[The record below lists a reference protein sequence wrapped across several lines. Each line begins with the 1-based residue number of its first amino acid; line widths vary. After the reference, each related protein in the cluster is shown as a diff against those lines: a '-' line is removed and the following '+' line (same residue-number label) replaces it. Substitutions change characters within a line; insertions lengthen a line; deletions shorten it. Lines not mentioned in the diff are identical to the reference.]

1 MKGTITFVGFGLLA
15 SSLAAALKQGKHAVR
30 IRAVSGTDTL
40 QKAKSF
46 GLADETFTYD
56 QVESYLAGS
65 DLVLLCGPISHILET
80 MDAFAK
86 VKLPQAKPILVSDI
100 GSTKSQICQK
110 GFSLPEA
117 FRFVGG
123 HPMAGSEKRS
133 VEHHDAS
140 LFENAYWIL
149 CPPEN
154 IPPTS
159 FAFLQELIDV
169 VGAHSVTLAATE
181 HDMVMARLSHVPQLV
196 STALAAGLS
205 PRILA
210 RNQQH
215 LAGRGFRDM
224 TRIAASAWPMW
235 RDILETNQVEV
246 LAGIHEMQQSLASIE
261 SQVAALPITKQAL
274 QATFTKGNEVRASL
288 SNAGKGFSHSL
299 HEIFVHLDDQPG
311 MILNVV
317 QPLSIANINI
327 LDIEL
332 AKVREGV
339 GGTLLLGFKTHESA
353 MQALD
358 ILHTN
363 GFEARLRA

>member
-15 SSLAAALKQGKHAVR
+15 SSLAAALRQGKHETR
-30 IRAVSGTDTL
+30 IRAVSGPDTL
-40 QKAKSF
+40 AKAKQL
-46 GLADETFTYD
+46 GLADETFRYD
-56 QVESYLAGS
+56 QVAEYLLGS

-80 MDAFAK
+80 MDAFSQ
-86 VKLPQAKPILVSDI
+86 VHIPEGQTILLSDI
-100 GSTKSQICQK
+100 GSTKAQICQR
-110 GFSLPEA
+110 GFQLPDS

-133 VEHHDAS
+133 VDHHDAS

-149 CPPEN
+149 CPSEQTPPE
-154 IPPTS
+154 S
-159 FAFLQELIDV
+159 YHLLQELIDV
-169 VGAHSVTLAATE
+169 VGAHSVTLPPAE

-196 STALAAGLS
+196 STALASGLS

-235 RDILETNQVEV
+235 RDILVTNQSEI
-246 LAGIHEMQQSLASIE
+246 LTGIQEMQSSLAIIE
-261 SQVAALPITKQAL
+261 KQLSELPASKSEMQE
-274 QATFTKGNEVRASL
+274 TFTKGNEVRASL

-299 HEIFVHLDDQPG
+299 HEVFVHLDDQPG
-311 MILNVV
+311 MILKVV

-353 MQALD
+353 MLALD
-358 ILHTN
+358 ILHAN